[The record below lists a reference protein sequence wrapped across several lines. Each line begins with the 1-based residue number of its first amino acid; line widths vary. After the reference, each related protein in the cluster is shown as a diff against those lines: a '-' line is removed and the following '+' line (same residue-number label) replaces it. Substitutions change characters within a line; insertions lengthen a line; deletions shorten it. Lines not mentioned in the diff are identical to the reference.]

1 MGPLRILGEGRLRM
15 PAVEPHETMP
25 TVSLR
30 RPRRPRRLQTAI
42 LRRSVD
48 DSVAAR
54 HRCAHCRR
62 TPLTGEVVHVYLGAG
77 DEERLVCDLCR
88 SKRREPPADIRL
100 MYSPSHD
107 RSVRVRRAA

>member
-1 MGPLRILGEGRLRM
+1 MGSRPDGEAPGRRRRT
-15 PAVEPHETMP
+15 PTTMP

-30 RPRRPRRLQTAI
+30 RAPGGRLRLETVL

-62 TPLTGEVVHVYLGAG
+62 TPLVGELVHVYLAG
-77 DEERLVCDLCR
+77 EEERIVCALCR
-88 SKRREPPADIRL
+88 PLRREPPTGTRL
-100 MYSPSHD
+100 MHSPAHE
-107 RSVRVRRAA
+107 RSVRVRERAA

>member
-1 MGPLRILGEGRLRM
+1 
-15 PAVEPHETMP
+15 MP

-30 RPRRPRRLQTAI
+30 RAAPAGRPRLEIAL

-62 TPLTGEVVHVYLGAG
+62 TPLTGEVVHVYPAPDG
-77 DEERLVCDLCR
+77 EERLVCELCR
-88 SKRREPPADIRL
+88 PKRREPPAGSRL
-100 MYSPSHD
+100 MHSPAHE
-107 RSVRVRRAA
+107 RSVRVRERAA